1 MGSSE
6 AIAVSKSALQLLVNS
21 PIITLALPF
30 PSPSSSEEDI
40 VILSFYIDL
49 NAKIFVVKQPEQIL
63 IYKIASHLII
73 RGKKITF
80 KQVFLA

>member
-63 IYKIASHLII
+63 IYKIASNLII